1 MNSWLFLSLILAHVI
16 GDFYLQNDKYCAQK
30 EERKFKSWFLYVHS
44 LIIGVVSWVVVP
56 VYEFRFYA
64 LAIAFSHLVIDV
76 IKTYSPK
83 GLWNFVIELIIVIF
97 SFGTTTKLPI
107 QSMDCNGSYSIPLF
121 ILALLLCIKPANIL
135 IKLVLKKYQ
144 VGETQSC
151 ENIKNAGALIGNLER
166 ILTIIFVIIGQYEAI
181 GFIIAAKSILRF
193 KDTDTAKTEYVL
205 AGTFLSFGIALLCG
219 LMATK

>member
-83 GLWNFVIELIIVIF
+83 GLWNFVIDQVAHLAILIIVIF
-97 SFGTTTKLPI
+97 SFDTTTKVANPNRWIAMAATLYLY
-107 QSMDCNGSYSIPLF
+107 SYWLYYCAS
-121 ILALLLCIKPANIL
+121 
-135 IKLVLKKYQ
+135 
-144 VGETQSC
+144 SC
-151 ENIKNAGALIGNLER
+151 KHP
-166 ILTIIFVIIGQYEAI
+166 
-181 GFIIAAKSILRF
+181 
-193 KDTDTAKTEYVL
+193 D
-205 AGTFLSFGIALLCG
+205 
-219 LMATK
+219 